1 VEQPSFIKIFG
12 LSPETRLLN
21 LFLSRPG
28 EPFKKSTISRLT
40 GISRTIL
47 SGICSLMDDKHII
60 KNTNAGYVFNMYDSR
75 SKNIL
80 DFYKKLKEDYDEIN

>member
-1 VEQPSFIKIFG
+1 
-12 LSPETRLLN
+12 
-21 LFLSRPG
+21 
-28 EPFKKSTISRLT
+28 
-40 GISRTIL
+40 
-47 SGICSLMDDKHII
+47 MDDKHII